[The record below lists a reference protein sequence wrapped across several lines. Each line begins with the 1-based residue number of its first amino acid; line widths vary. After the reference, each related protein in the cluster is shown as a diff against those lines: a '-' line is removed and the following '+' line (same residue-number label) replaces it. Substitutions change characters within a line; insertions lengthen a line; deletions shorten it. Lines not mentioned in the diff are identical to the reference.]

1 MPNCADSEARGDS
14 EAKGDSGAT
23 AVTGAGADSGAGA
36 GTRRGF
42 FPDEGERFATGRAAL
57 GLEPPDLVLRGG
69 SYLNVFTGEILA
81 GDIWIKG
88 RLIARITQEPCAFE
102 AQVIDVSGKFLSP
115 GFVEG
120 HIHVESSLADPGHF
134 AEAALRCGVTSVFT
148 DFHEVGA
155 IAGKPGI
162 QEMIEAMR
170 GTGLKVLYMTP
181 PELPFLPEIQHTL
194 SSLSRDEALAFLR
207 EAETVGLAEVNGEEI
222 VKSLSEGKPCDF
234 SLLSQAVKNRRTPE
248 GHLFHIRGAELDAC
262 LASGLSSDH
271 ELRKQD
277 EVAEKIRKGLFV
289 MLRNGTIAREVET
302 LVGVLSREGLP
313 TARVGLVTDDMLITH
328 MRPESYMLRKVRL
341 AIAAGISAQDAL
353 RMVSSNVAEHYRLG
367 ELIGSLRPGA
377 YADILVFDS
386 HEALNLEGVFA
397 SGEPVDGYGG
407 SDGFGA
413 SPGHGSIPRPTS
425 LSREAERRSFRH
437 AYSDRLTRTIL
448 RSPITEADLIYQP
461 PGKAG
466 GSAGGS
472 AGGAISGSAVI
483 RAIELEEATRFTRL
497 AEIELPVRDG
507 DIDLSA
513 SEENLFYL
521 ICANR
526 RQDELIGKGF
536 LRNYGLREGALAVSQ
551 AHDHH
556 NIIALGRRK
565 SDLILAANRVIEL
578 QGGIV
583 LVEGGRVS
591 AELPLSVAGLMSDL
605 PLEETAAKIEEL
617 ERRLRLGGVAWK
629 QPLFFLFW
637 LGMEVAPFFRIT
649 DRGLFDTEKGQF
661 ISCFSDFPGAVDRA

>member
-1 MPNCADSEARGDS
+1 MPHCADSEAKAD
-14 EAKGDSGAT
+14 
-23 AVTGAGADSGAGA
+23 TGAGADNGTGA

-57 GLEPPDLVLRGG
+57 GLEPPDLILRGG
-69 SYLNVFTGEILA
+69 SYLNVFTGEVLA

-88 RLIARITQEPCAFE
+88 RLISRITLEPCALE
-102 AQVIDVSGKFLSP
+102 TRVIDVSGKFLSP

-120 HIHVESSLADPGHF
+120 HIHVESSLADPEHF

-162 QEMIEAMR
+162 REMIEAMR
-170 GTGLKVLYMTP
+170 CTGLKALYITP
-181 PELPFLPEIQHTL
+181 TELPFLPEIQHTL
-194 SSLSRDEALAFLR
+194 SGLSRDEARAFLR

-222 VKSLSEGKPCDF
+222 VKSLSGGKPGDF
-234 SLLSQAVKNRRTPE
+234 SLLSRAIENRKTPE

-271 ELRKQD
+271 ELRRQD

-302 LVGVLSREGLP
+302 LVGILPGEGLP
-313 TARVGLVTDDMLITH
+313 TSRVGLVTDDMLITH
-328 MRPESYMLRKVRL
+328 MKPETYMLRKVGL

-367 ELIGSLRPGA
+367 ELIGALRPGA

-386 HEALNLEGVFA
+386 LESLNLEGVFA
-397 SGEPVDGYGG
+397 SGAPVSGYG
-407 SDGFGA
+407 SS
-413 SPGHGSIPRPTS
+413 SPHP
-425 LSREAERRSFRH
+425 EAQSARH
-437 AYSDRLTRTIL
+437 AYSSRLTRTIL
-448 RSPITEADLIYQP
+448 RSPIAETDLRWLP
-461 PGKAG
+461 PGKSGGAAN
-466 GSAGGS
+466 GSANGV
-472 AGGAISGSAVI
+472 AVI

-497 AEIELPVRDG
+497 AEIELPIRDG
-507 DIDLSA
+507 EVDLSA
-513 SEENLFYL
+513 SDENLFFL

-526 RQDELIGKGF
+526 RHDELIGKGF

-565 SDLILAANRVIEL
+565 SDMITATNRVIEL

-591 AELPLSVAGLMSDL
+591 AELPLPVAGLMSDL
-605 PLEETAAKIEEL
+605 PIAETLARIEDLEQK
-617 ERRLRLGGVAWK
+617 LRLGGAAWK

-649 DRGLFDTEKGQF
+649 DRGLFDTEKGEF
-661 ISCFSDFPGAVDRA
+661 ISCFSDRSEAAGRA